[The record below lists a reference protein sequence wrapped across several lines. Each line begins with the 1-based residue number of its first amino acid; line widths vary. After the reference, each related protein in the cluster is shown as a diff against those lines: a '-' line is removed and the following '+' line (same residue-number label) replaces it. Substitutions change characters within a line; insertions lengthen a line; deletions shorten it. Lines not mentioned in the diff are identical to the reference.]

1 MTRPALQALAAA
13 LTAAAFVACAAPD
26 AAPSAAPP
34 AAPSAPPAAP
44 VDCPPAPLPGPVEL
58 RHASNVSL
66 RDAGDYRVLTVAQ
79 PYPGGAPESTVL
91 LPCGA
96 PAPSLPAELAG
107 AAVVEVP
114 VRSVYAASTT
124 QLPMLADIG
133 ALDVLTGVGTPDF
146 VSGPEARER
155 IDAGAVAGF
164 ATGGQVDV
172 ERVAA
177 AAPDVLLSQGTDDPA
192 FPTLRRAG
200 VPVLGWADY
209 LESGPLAQAEWIKV
223 MGALTGR
230 EAEAERVFAAI
241 EARYREL
248 AALAADAPP
257 VPVLAGQLYEGGWRV
272 PTGGSTAGALLRDAG
287 ATWSEAGNRAAG
299 GVPKDFESVYVADGA
314 APVWIADGPWP
325 TLADVTAADP
335 RYGALAAVRDG
346 QVWNRDRRIGPTGGN
361 EVHERGITR
370 PDELLADLVA
380 VLHPDLLPGHE
391 LVYLRRVS

>member
-1 MTRPALQALAAA
+1 MTRPALQALVAA
-13 LTAAAFVACAAPD
+13 LTAVVVAACAAP
-26 AAPSAAPP
+26 AAVPP
-34 AAPSAPPAAP
+34 AAPPGCPPAAP
-44 VDCPPAPLPGPVEL
+44 AAPVQL
-58 RHASNVSL
+58 RHATNVTL
-66 RDAGDYRVLTVAQ
+66 QDAGDYRVLTVAQ

-91 LPCGA
+91 LPCGEPA
-96 PAPSLPAELAG
+96 PALPAELAG
-107 AAVVEVP
+107 APVVEVP

-146 VSGPEARER
+146 VSGPEARAR
-155 IDAGAVAGF
+155 IATGAVTGF

-177 AAPDVLLSQGTDDPA
+177 AAPDVLLSQGTDDPS

-241 EARYREL
+241 EARYGEL
-248 AALAADAPP
+248 AALAAGAPP
-257 VPVLAGQLYEGGWRV
+257 VPVLYGQLYEGGWRV
-272 PTGGSTAGALLRDAG
+272 PTGGSTSGALLRDAG
-287 ATWSEAGNRAAG
+287 GTWSEAGNPAAG
-299 GVPKDFESVYVADGA
+299 GIPKDFESLYVADGS
-314 APVWIADGPWP
+314 APVWIADGGWA

-361 EVHERGITR
+361 EVHERGITH

-380 VLHPDLLPGHE
+380 VLHPDLLPDHE
-391 LVYLRRVS
+391 LVYLRRVT

>member
-1 MTRPALQALAAA
+1 VIRPVPHARRVLCAAA
-13 LTAAAFVACAAPD
+13 TAALLVACAAP
-26 AAPSAAPP
+26 ATP
-34 AAPSAPPAAP
+34 AAAP
-44 VDCPPAPLPGPVEL
+44 VTGCPAVTPAPAVEL
-58 RHASNVSL
+58 RHATNVTL
-66 RDAGDYRVLTVAQ
+66 RDAAGYRVLTVVQ
-79 PYPGGAPESTVL
+79 PYPGGAPASAVL

-96 PAPSLPAELAG
+96 PTPALPPELAG
-107 AAVVEVP
+107 APVIEVP

-124 QLPMLADIG
+124 QVPMLVGIG

-146 VSGPEARER
+146 VSGPEARAK
-155 IDAGAVAGF
+155 IDGGGVAGF

-172 ERVAA
+172 ERVVA

-192 FPTLRRAG
+192 FPTLHQAG
-200 VPVLGWADY
+200 VPVLGWAEY

-230 EAEAERVFAAI
+230 DAEAERVFAVV

-248 AALAADAPP
+248 AALAAGAAP

-272 PTGGSTAGALLRDAG
+272 PTGGSTAGAMLRDAG
-287 ATWSEAGNRAAG
+287 STWSEAGNPATG
-299 GVPKDFESVYVADGA
+299 GIPKAFESVYVADGD

-325 TLADVTAADP
+325 TLGDVQVADP
-335 RYGALAAVRDG
+335 RYGALAAVHGG
-346 QVWNRDRRIGPTGGN
+346 QVWNRDRRVGPTGGN
-361 EVHERGITR
+361 ELHERGVTH

-380 VLHPDLLPGHE
+380 VLHPDLLPAHE